1 VGGYQHSLRKSVRF
15 LHCYICHPHN
25 LKNSNN
31 KKKKRMEEKRRG
43 GGDRR
48 GEIGEGEKE
57 REKCTYPA
65 SQISHGQEPPPPD

>member
-1 VGGYQHSLRKSVRF
+1 
-15 LHCYICHPHN
+15 
-25 LKNSNN
+25 
-31 KKKKRMEEKRRG
+31 MEEKRRG

-65 SQISHGQEPPPPD
+65 SQISHGQEPPPPDWPCWVSHVFLKQALLVVPFNFCVLILS